1 MQQFLSAG
9 FEQVFYA
16 TDLDCFVVL
25 EQDGDTLFLQSVVC
39 KKKTAMKK
47 ILKRII
53 MKKET
58 GKFARNIKTEAEFP
72 NSQRN
77 MLYRKRAFSGSC
89 AAQQQTEK
97 IRTEYKNGKTAMEEP
112 PVCLLY
118 FCCFFF
124 RFSLHF
130 RNMKMNFAKKATALA
145 MSVLFAVSM
154 AGCGSSASTAKKVEV
169 TSVEDLAD
177 LKIGVQTGTTGD
189 SQASDAVNADSQMQ
203 RYNKG
208 ADAIQ
213 ALKNGKIDCVVI
225 DSLPAEK
232 FVAANDDLKI
242 VEGIFDTE
250 EYAMCFKK
258 GNELRDE
265 FNTALAELKEDG
277 TLDEIMSNYIGDEV
291 GQHPYESPADVDRS
305 NGTLTM
311 ATNAEFEPWEYKEGT
326 DIVGIDADISQAICD
341 KLGYEL
347 KIEDMAFET
356 ILASV
361 NSGKADFGAAGMTVT
376 PEREESVDFT
386 DTYANATQ
394 VVIVRK

>member
-1 MQQFLSAG
+1 
-9 FEQVFYA
+9 
-16 TDLDCFVVL
+16 
-25 EQDGDTLFLQSVVC
+25 
-39 KKKTAMKK
+39 
-47 ILKRII
+47 
-53 MKKET
+53 
-58 GKFARNIKTEAEFP
+58 
-72 NSQRN
+72 
-77 MLYRKRAFSGSC
+77 
-89 AAQQQTEK
+89 
-97 IRTEYKNGKTAMEEP
+97 
-112 PVCLLY
+112 
-118 FCCFFF
+118 
-124 RFSLHF
+124 
-130 RNMKMNFAKKATALA
+130 MKMNFAKKATALA

-291 GQHPYESPADVDRS
+291 GSIRMSPRQTWTAPTERLPWQP
-305 NGTLTM
+305 TLSSSRGSTKR
-311 ATNAEFEPWEYKEGT
+311 EPILLVST
-326 DIVGIDADISQAICD
+326 LIFPRPSAIS
-341 KLGYEL
+341 LV
-347 KIEDMAFET
+347 M
-356 ILASV
+356 S
-361 NSGKADFGAAGMTVT
+361 
-376 PEREESVDFT
+376 
-386 DTYANATQ
+386 
-394 VVIVRK
+394 

>member
-1 MQQFLSAG
+1 
-9 FEQVFYA
+9 
-16 TDLDCFVVL
+16 
-25 EQDGDTLFLQSVVC
+25 
-39 KKKTAMKK
+39 
-47 ILKRII
+47 
-53 MKKET
+53 
-58 GKFARNIKTEAEFP
+58 
-72 NSQRN
+72 
-77 MLYRKRAFSGSC
+77 
-89 AAQQQTEK
+89 
-97 IRTEYKNGKTAMEEP
+97 
-112 PVCLLY
+112 
-118 FCCFFF
+118 
-124 RFSLHF
+124 
-130 RNMKMNFAKKATALA
+130 MKMNFAKKATALA

-311 ATNAEFEPWEYKEGT
+311 ATNAEFPPYEFHDGDK
-326 DIVGIDADISQAICD
+326 IVGIDAEIAQAIAD
-341 KLGYEL
+341 ELGMEL
-347 KIEDMAFET
+347 EIEDIAFDSIIPE
-356 ILASV
+356 IV
-361 NSGKADFGAAGMTVT
+361 SGKADMALAGMTVT
-376 PEREESVDFT
+376 EDRKASVDFS
-386 DTYANATQ
+386 DTYATASQMIIVKEDSEIAGPDDLKGVTVGVQLGTTGDIYVSDLEADGTTVERYNKGFEAVQ
-394 VVIVRK
+394 ALSQGKIDAVVIDGEPAKTFVSETEGLKILDEAFTVEEYAIAVKKGNTELLDKVNGALETLKDNGTLDEIVAKYIKAE

>member
-1 MQQFLSAG
+1 
-9 FEQVFYA
+9 
-16 TDLDCFVVL
+16 
-25 EQDGDTLFLQSVVC
+25 
-39 KKKTAMKK
+39 
-47 ILKRII
+47 
-53 MKKET
+53 
-58 GKFARNIKTEAEFP
+58 
-72 NSQRN
+72 
-77 MLYRKRAFSGSC
+77 
-89 AAQQQTEK
+89 
-97 IRTEYKNGKTAMEEP
+97 
-112 PVCLLY
+112 
-118 FCCFFF
+118 
-124 RFSLHF
+124 
-130 RNMKMNFAKKATALA
+130 MKMNFAKKATALA

-189 SQASDAVNADSQMQ
+189 SQASDAVNA
-203 RYNKG
+203 
-208 ADAIQ
+208 
-213 ALKNGKIDCVVI
+213 
-225 DSLPAEK
+225 
-232 FVAANDDLKI
+232 DDLKI

>member
-1 MQQFLSAG
+1 
-9 FEQVFYA
+9 
-16 TDLDCFVVL
+16 
-25 EQDGDTLFLQSVVC
+25 
-39 KKKTAMKK
+39 
-47 ILKRII
+47 
-53 MKKET
+53 
-58 GKFARNIKTEAEFP
+58 
-72 NSQRN
+72 
-77 MLYRKRAFSGSC
+77 
-89 AAQQQTEK
+89 
-97 IRTEYKNGKTAMEEP
+97 
-112 PVCLLY
+112 
-118 FCCFFF
+118 
-124 RFSLHF
+124 
-130 RNMKMNFAKKATALA
+130 MKMNFAKKATALA

-311 ATNAEFEPWEYKEGT
+311 QPTLSSSRGSTKREMISLVSMPTFPRQSATSL
-326 DIVGIDADISQAICD
+326 VMS
-341 KLGYEL
+341 
-347 KIEDMAFET
+347 
-356 ILASV
+356 
-361 NSGKADFGAAGMTVT
+361 
-376 PEREESVDFT
+376 
-386 DTYANATQ
+386 
-394 VVIVRK
+394 

>member
-1 MQQFLSAG
+1 MRK
-9 FEQVFYA
+9 E
-16 TDLDCFVVL
+16 
-25 EQDGDTLFLQSVVC
+25 E
-39 KKKTAMKK
+39 
-47 ILKRII
+47 II
-53 MKKET
+53 MKM
-58 GKFARNIKTEAEFP
+58 
-72 NSQRN
+72 S
-77 MLYRKRAFSGSC
+77 
-89 AAQQQTEK
+89 
-97 IRTEYKNGKTAMEEP
+97 
-112 PVCLLY
+112 
-118 FCCFFF
+118 
-124 RFSLHF
+124 
-130 RNMKMNFAKKATALA
+130 FAKKATALA
-145 MSVLFAVSM
+145 MSVLFAASM
-154 AGCGSSASTAKKVEV
+154 AGCGNSASTAKTIEV
-169 TSVEDLAD
+169 TSVEDLAE

-189 SQASDAVNADSQMQ
+189 SQASDAVKADSQMQ

-242 VEGIFDTE
+242 VDGIFDTE

-258 GNELRDE
+258 GNTLRDE

-291 GQHPYESPADVDRS
+291 GQHPYESPADADHS
-305 NGTLTM
+305 KGTLTM
-311 ATNAEFEPWEYKEGT
+311 ATNAEFEPWEYKEGN
-326 DIVGIDADISQAICD
+326 DIVGIDADISKAICD

-347 KIEDMAFET
+347 KIEDMAFEA

-386 DTYANATQ
+386 DTYADATQ
-394 VVIVRK
+394 VVIIRK

>member
-1 MQQFLSAG
+1 MQTTSDRVLDVSKIEIDKSAACADDTG
-9 FEQVFYA
+9 YVGEYIDSSVFFHNSFNHIA
-16 TDLDCFVVL
+16 AVIC
-25 EQDGDTLFLQSVVC
+25 
-39 KKKTAMKK
+39 
-47 ILKRII
+47 R
-53 MKKET
+53 
-58 GKFARNIKTEAEFP
+58 RNIGFQEGNIALFFISDAFFSVFP
-72 NSQRN
+72 CFLER
-77 MLYRKRAFSGSC
+77 
-89 AAQQQTEK
+89 
-97 IRTEYKNGKTAMEEP
+97 
-112 PVCLLY
+112 
-118 FCCFFF
+118 CCY
-124 RFSLHF
+124 
-130 RNMKMNFAKKATALA
+130 KKATALA

-376 PEREESVDFT
+376 PAREESVDFT

>member
-1 MQQFLSAG
+1 
-9 FEQVFYA
+9 
-16 TDLDCFVVL
+16 
-25 EQDGDTLFLQSVVC
+25 
-39 KKKTAMKK
+39 
-47 ILKRII
+47 
-53 MKKET
+53 
-58 GKFARNIKTEAEFP
+58 
-72 NSQRN
+72 
-77 MLYRKRAFSGSC
+77 
-89 AAQQQTEK
+89 
-97 IRTEYKNGKTAMEEP
+97 
-112 PVCLLY
+112 
-118 FCCFFF
+118 
-124 RFSLHF
+124 
-130 RNMKMNFAKKATALA
+130 MKMNFAKKATALA

-203 RYNKG
+203 RYNKV

-265 FNTALAELKEDG
+265 FNTALAELK
-277 TLDEIMSNYIGDEV
+277 
-291 GQHPYESPADVDRS
+291 
-305 NGTLTM
+305 
-311 ATNAEFEPWEYKEGT
+311 
-326 DIVGIDADISQAICD
+326 
-341 KLGYEL
+341 
-347 KIEDMAFET
+347 IEDMAFET

>member
-1 MQQFLSAG
+1 
-9 FEQVFYA
+9 
-16 TDLDCFVVL
+16 
-25 EQDGDTLFLQSVVC
+25 
-39 KKKTAMKK
+39 
-47 ILKRII
+47 
-53 MKKET
+53 
-58 GKFARNIKTEAEFP
+58 
-72 NSQRN
+72 
-77 MLYRKRAFSGSC
+77 
-89 AAQQQTEK
+89 
-97 IRTEYKNGKTAMEEP
+97 
-112 PVCLLY
+112 
-118 FCCFFF
+118 
-124 RFSLHF
+124 
-130 RNMKMNFAKKATALA
+130 MKMNFAKKATALA

-311 ATNAEFEPWEYKEGT
+311 ATNAEFPPYESMDGDKV
-326 DIVGIDADISQAICD
+326 VGIDVDMMQAVCD
-341 KLGYEL
+341 VIGMEL
-347 KIEDMAFET
+347 EVENMEFDSIIA
-356 ILASV
+356 AV
-361 NSGKADFGAAGMTVT
+361 QSGKADVGVAGMTVT
-376 PEREESVDFT
+376 PDREKNVSFT
-386 DTYANATQ
+386 QGYATATQ
-394 VVIVRK
+394 VIIVRKD

>member
-1 MQQFLSAG
+1 
-9 FEQVFYA
+9 
-16 TDLDCFVVL
+16 
-25 EQDGDTLFLQSVVC
+25 
-39 KKKTAMKK
+39 
-47 ILKRII
+47 
-53 MKKET
+53 
-58 GKFARNIKTEAEFP
+58 
-72 NSQRN
+72 
-77 MLYRKRAFSGSC
+77 
-89 AAQQQTEK
+89 
-97 IRTEYKNGKTAMEEP
+97 
-112 PVCLLY
+112 
-118 FCCFFF
+118 
-124 RFSLHF
+124 
-130 RNMKMNFAKKATALA
+130 MKMNFAKKATALA

-305 NGTLTM
+305 NGTLIM

-376 PEREESVDFT
+376 PAREESVDFT

>member
-1 MQQFLSAG
+1 MQTTSDRVLDVSKIEIDKSAACADDTG
-9 FEQVFYA
+9 YVGEYIDSSVFFHNSFNHIA
-16 TDLDCFVVL
+16 AVIC
-25 EQDGDTLFLQSVVC
+25 
-39 KKKTAMKK
+39 
-47 ILKRII
+47 R
-53 MKKET
+53 
-58 GKFARNIKTEAEFP
+58 RNIGFQEGNIA
-72 NSQRN
+72 
-77 MLYRKRAFSGSC
+77 L
-89 AAQQQTEK
+89 
-97 IRTEYKNGKTAMEEP
+97 
-112 PVCLLY
+112 
-118 FCCFFF
+118 FFI
-124 RFSLHF
+124 SD
-130 RNMKMNFAKKATALA
+130 AL
-145 MSVLFAVSM
+145 
-154 AGCGSSASTAKKVEV
+154 KKVEV